1 MPASAIFFIG
11 LWVLNDTQSDLLFGV
26 LGPVEMVHL
35 LTIKTS
41 PHELEKDE
49 EHTFLISLL
58 VIVSEEAREGEA
70 KVRHLNTWLHCP
82 ASLRA
87 MEAPALGTLP
97 RVALFSAKATVSL
110 SVQSREV
117 TKLA

>member
-1 MPASAIFFIG
+1 MKFQSESFTSRLNEMPASAIFFIG

-58 VIVSEEAREGEA
+58 VI
-70 KVRHLNTWLHCP
+70 LY
-82 ASLRA
+82 LRRP
-87 MEAPALGTLP
+87 ERGKLRSGT
-97 RVALFSAKATVSL
+97 
-110 SVQSREV
+110 
-117 TKLA
+117 